1 MGAPVDKRLTFDE
14 VAEIYDRARPS
25 YPDQLFDDMFAHVG
39 RKLSPSEPSFLEIAP
54 GTGKATRSL
63 LERGARVVAVEIG
76 PRLAAFLERK
86 LSPEFPSRLRVI
98 NSSFEDATIEH
109 QAFDAVVIATAFEWI
124 DPTFRVLKPH
134 DALRSGGVLAVIS
147 TNQISSPADR
157 GFFERAIPIYQ
168 TYQREEVDTHLHDEQ
183 VVPEEYEEIR
193 SSGLFV
199 DVQLRRY
206 RWDQTYTTG
215 GYADLV
221 RSYSVT
227 VVMSPADREGLIAE
241 LSRVIDEEYGGSV
254 TRPLV
259 ITLTLGR
266 RAK

>member
-1 MGAPVDKRLTFDE
+1 MDKRLTFDE
-14 VAEIYDRARPS
+14 VAEVYDRARPS
-25 YPDQLFDDMFAHVG
+25 YPDELFNDLFSYLG
-39 RKLSPSEPSFLEIAP
+39 EKLSSSEPSVLEIAP

-63 LERGARVVAVEIG
+63 VDRGARVVAVEIG

-86 LSPEFPSRLRVI
+86 LSPEFPGRLRVI

-109 QAFDAVVIATAFEWI
+109 QAFDLVVVATAFEWI
-124 DPTFRVLKPH
+124 DPAFRVLKSH
-134 DALRSGGVLAVIS
+134 DALRSDGVFAVIG
-147 TNQISSPADR
+147 TNQISSDADR

-168 TYQREEVDTHLHDEQ
+168 KYQREEVDTHLHDDQ
-183 VVPEEYEEIR
+183 VVPEEYEELR

-199 DVQLRRY
+199 DVQLERY

-227 VVMSPADREGLIAE
+227 VVMPQAEREGLIAE
-241 LSRVIDEEYGGSV
+241 LSHVIDAEYGGFV

-259 ITLTLGR
+259 ITLALGR
-266 RAK
+266 RAE

>member
-1 MGAPVDKRLTFDE
+1 VDKRLTFDE

-25 YPDQLFDDMFAHVG
+25 YPDELFNDLFSYLG
-39 RKLSPSEPSFLEIAP
+39 EKLSSREPSVLEIAP

-63 LERGARVVAVEIG
+63 LERGARLVAVEIG
-76 PRLAAFLERK
+76 PRLAAFLEQK
-86 LSPEFPSRLRVI
+86 LSPEFPGRLRVI

-109 QAFDAVVIATAFEWI
+109 QAFDVVVMATAFEWI
-124 DPTFRVLKPH
+124 DPAFRVLKSH
-134 DALRSGGVLAVIS
+134 GALRSDGVFAVIS
-147 TNQISSPADR
+147 TNQISSRADR
-157 GFFERAIPIYQ
+157 GFFERVIPIYQ
-168 TYQREEVDTHLHDEQ
+168 KYQREEVDTHLHDEQ
-183 VVPEEYEEIR
+183 VVPEEYEELR

-206 RWDQTYTTG
+206 RWDQTYTSG

-227 VVMSPADREGLIAE
+227 VVMPEVDREGLIAE
-241 LSRVIDEEYGGSV
+241 LSHVIDEEYGGSV

-259 ITLTLGR
+259 VTLTLGR
-266 RAK
+266 RPK

>member
-1 MGAPVDKRLTFDE
+1 MDERLAFDE

-25 YPDQLFDDMFAHVG
+25 YPDQLFDDIFSYLGSSAAQPLV
-39 RKLSPSEPSFLEIAP
+39 LEIAP

-63 LERGARVVAVEIG
+63 LARGARLVAIEIG
-76 PRLAAFLERK
+76 PRLAEFLEKK
-86 LSPEFPSRLRVI
+86 LSPEFPGRLRVI
-98 NSSFEDATIEH
+98 NSSFEEATIGH
-109 QAFDAVVIATAFEWI
+109 QAFDVVVIATAFEWI
-124 DPTFRVLKPH
+124 DPAIRALKSH
-134 DALRSGGVLAVIS
+134 DALRSDGVFAVIS

-157 GFFERAIPIYQ
+157 GFFERVIPIYQ
-168 TYQREEVDTHLHDEQ
+168 KYQREEVDTHLHDEQ
-183 VVPEEYEEIR
+183 VVPEEYEELR

-199 DVQLRRY
+199 DVELRRY

-227 VVMSPADREGLIAE
+227 VVMPQVDRESLIAE
-241 LSRVIDEEYGGSV
+241 LSHVIAEEYGGSV

-259 ITLTLGR
+259 VTLTLGR
-266 RAK
+266 RPHPSVAG